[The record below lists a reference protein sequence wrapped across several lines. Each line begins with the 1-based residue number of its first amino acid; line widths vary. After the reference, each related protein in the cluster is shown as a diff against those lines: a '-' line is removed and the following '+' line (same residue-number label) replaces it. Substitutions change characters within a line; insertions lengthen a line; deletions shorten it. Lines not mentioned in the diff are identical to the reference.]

1 MPYRSG
7 LTLVVFFA
15 LLCATAVLGQTS
27 VVIPNANATTAG
39 NSGGGGLP
47 STPISAEFQTVAD
60 PSQFPSGPIYITGF
74 AFRAATGQG
83 LASLTASG
91 SLYLSTS
98 PNWPN
103 SNNGHP
109 LLSTTFANN
118 VGPDN
123 TLVLSGTNITMSAP
137 ACAGP
142 APCPFATPF
151 VFNSPFLYNP
161 AKGPL
166 LVDFKTTAISG
177 AGTFDQETCAAPGCF
192 EAATNTSPLGATTG
206 SGVKFGGNIVEFT
219 YAPATQTTTNVN
231 LNFTQTGNN
240 VHTSPNA
247 LAFEGTG
254 SVGSLGNATLYVTS
268 PGVYNGPTGVLIPP
282 VTFTGSVVFDQNDAI
297 NLSFSE
303 TDINI
308 PTEQTF
314 SLSGGTITGGT
325 GTYAGATG
333 SLNLTFSQ
341 TANNIN
347 GNSGFGAVYG
357 VTGTGSVTAGTTTT
371 ALTLKNFPAEG
382 KCPACTVQY
391 NTFTLSGTA
400 GTLGNGTMTFPID
413 VTNSP
418 PLNKI
423 VSGNVQLNPVDSFNF
438 YLSFAPSANQTNPS
452 AVLPGNIAGGTGAFA
467 GATGTV
473 MLTEAQTSSG
483 AQTITGPATITTM
496 APGTPLITSVKTAFG
511 APYVAYNTW
520 LQINGTN
527 LAPATTP
534 AAGVVWS
541 TAPSFQQNQ
550 MPSQLGPITVTVN
563 GLPGYI
569 FFYCSALTD
578 TACTQGDQIN
588 VLAPLDTSFGPFSY
602 PVEVVVTN
610 NGVSS
615 APFSVLE
622 TPLSPTFPWFDGAG
636 HVVAR
641 HLNFSLLGPSSL
653 FPGASTPATV
663 GEEIILVLYGLGVP
677 NGAPPTAGSATQ
689 TGVLNPPQCWISGIP
704 VAQSSETLNL
714 ISPGL
719 YQLNLV
725 IPSGTPSGDNPINCA
740 YQGYPT
746 FPGALINVR

>member
-1 MPYRSG
+1 MPYRSRSILIG
-7 LTLVVFFA
+7 VFA
-15 LLCATAVLGQTS
+15 LHCAMVALGQTS
-27 VVIPNANATTAG
+27 IVIPNANATTAG
-39 NSGGGGLP
+39 NGGGTLP
-47 STPISAEFQTVAD
+47 ATPTSGEIQNLFD
-60 PSQFPSGPIYITGF
+60 PSQFPSGPIYITGIT
-74 AFRAATGQG
+74 FRAAPGQG
-83 LASLTASG
+83 AYGLTVSG
-91 SLYLSTS
+91 SVYASTS

-109 LLSTTFANN
+109 LMSSTFASS

-123 TLVLSGTNITMSAP
+123 TLVLSGNNVTLSAP

-142 APCPFATPF
+142 APCPFATPI
-151 VFNSPFLYNP
+151 VFSSPFLYNP

-166 LVDFKTTAISG
+166 LLDVKATAISG
-177 AGTFDQETCAAPGCF
+177 VGKADDESCAAPGCF
-192 EAATNTSPLGATTG
+192 EAGISVVPLGATTG
-206 SGVKFGGNIVEFT
+206 SSVNFGGNVTEFT
-219 YAPATQTTTNVN
+219 YTPATQTTTTVN

-240 VHTSPNA
+240 VHTNPNA

-268 PGVYNGPTGVLIPP
+268 PEVYDGPTGVLIPP
-282 VTFTGSVVFDQNDAI
+282 VTFTGSLVFDQNDVI

-314 SLSGGTITGGT
+314 SLSSGTITGGT
-325 GTYAGATG
+325 GNYAGATG
-333 SLNLTFSQ
+333 SLNLTFTQ
-341 TANNIN
+341 TANTVN
-347 GNSGFGAVYG
+347 GNGGYGAVYAI
-357 VTGTGSVTAGTTTT
+357 TGSGSVTAGGTTT

-382 KCPACTVQY
+382 NCPACTVEY
-391 NTFTLSGTA
+391 NTSNYAGTA
-400 GTLGNGTMTFPID
+400 GTLGSGTLTFPLD

-418 PLNKI
+418 PFNKI
-423 VSGNVQLNPVDSFNF
+423 AAATVQLNPVDSFNF
-438 YLSFAPSANQTNPS
+438 YLSFPPSANQTVPTPT
-452 AVLPGNIAGGTGAFA
+452 LPGNIAGGTGAFA

-473 MLTEAQTSSG
+473 GIIEGETSSG
-483 AQTITGPATITTM
+483 ALTITGSATITTM

-511 APYVAYNTW
+511 SPYVAYNTW

-527 LAPATTP
+527 LAPANTP

-541 TAPSFQQNQ
+541 NAPSFQQNQ
-550 MPSQLGPITVTVN
+550 MPTQLGPISVTVN
-563 GLPGYI
+563 GLPAYI
-569 FFYCSALTD
+569 FFYCSAVTD
-578 TACTQGDQIN
+578 TACTSGDQIN
-588 VLAPLDTSFGPFSY
+588 VLAPLDTSFQDYSY
-602 PVEVVVTN
+602 PVEVVVTS

-622 TPLSPTFPWFDGAG
+622 TPLSPTFPWFDGLG

-641 HLNFSLLGPSSL
+641 HLNFNLLGPTSL

-663 GEEIILVLYGLGVP
+663 GEEIILVLYGLGAP
-677 NGAPPTAGSATQ
+677 NGTAPTAGSATQ
-689 TGVLNPPQCWISGIP
+689 SGVLNPPQCWISGIP

-725 IPSGTPSGDNPINCA
+725 IPSGTPNGDNPINCA

-746 FPGALINVR
+746 FPGALINVQ